1 MDLTLIE
8 HDLEM
13 VRQMLIEI
21 DTLQVTLDSQRQS
34 EQTALHCQL
43 IHERSFVARSVI
55 DKILGE
61 LGLSDGSMRLSDYD
75 RARAGR
81 AAND

>member
-1 MDLTLIE
+1 MDLNVIE
-8 HDLEM
+8 RDLEH

-21 DTLQVTLDSQRQS
+21 DTLQVTLDSQRES

-55 DKILGE
+55 DKLLGE
-61 LGLSDGSMRLSDYD
+61 LRLSDGSVRLSDYD
-75 RARAGR
+75 RARAHLR
-81 AAND
+81 AND